1 MGGFEVTVENA
12 VTMPKMDV
20 LVGFDGVPE
29 ICWKKQTKKKF
40 QKIQSGYCRIYG
52 DDIIGKNDGQSMNM
66 LFFTHPLPL
75 ARSTWSRS
83 MTWRF
88 LWYNN
93 HSAMGYPQL

>member
-29 ICWKKQTKKKF
+29 ICWKKKNNEKVSKNSIRLF
-40 QKIQSGYCRIYG
+40 
-52 DDIIGKNDGQSMNM
+52 GKNDGQSMNM

-93 HSAMGYPQL
+93 HSEMGYPQL